1 MRGPVAAA
9 FAVLAAALV
18 AAWLGSP
25 PLERAIRDRIRR
37 EAARQGLVSEIEA
50 VHVGLWPPLA
60 LKGLHLDKP
69 GSWSL
74 AVDTVE
80 VTLRPGGQGL
90 LGRTRLVMGHLR
102 LIAPGGLALEAMP
115 TRWDVKAA
123 SPGGYRAELRE
134 PVPGLSVTWL
144 PAAGAGSRAEVQ
156 ATDLPASRL
165 LTFEHARVPCLDA
178 GTLDGTLA
186 LGLAPGSSTF
196 EMDVRGRGVRVAT
209 LANGDTGGASEAPA
223 FGLPTDVTLR
233 LGGRW
238 RRVEGVLELP
248 HWRVT
253 AAGAV
258 LSGSLSLADVPR
270 DPRVELALEVE
281 RVNLA
286 RLLGSAGVDQP
297 GALTV
302 PLGSDGHPAD
312 LGSASLSARMS
323 GRLQDPTSFVVSQRL
338 DFTPPAR
345 PLPALE
351 RLRGDFV
358 HEVEGPDGLRR
369 AIAVSPASP
378 DFLALRDVPPLFVKT
393 LLLGEDATFF
403 DHRGIDLSEL
413 PSAVIAN
420 WTRGEPA
427 RGASTITQQ
436 LAKNL
441 FLSRERRLGRK
452 LQELSLALLLE
463 ATLGKERILEIYL
476 NIIEWG
482 PDLYGLRP
490 ASRRYFSKDPRD
502 LTPKQM
508 ALLVALV
515 PGPVK
520 YQRSLAGGTPSPG
533 FLPMVDN
540 LLAKLRAVDALS
552 EQQYEAAL
560 AEQLFVNVG
569 GAEGPEA
576 SGSPASLA
584 GPPRAE

>member
-9 FAVLAAALV
+9 FAVVAATLL

-25 PLERAIRDRIRR
+25 PLERAIRDRIQR
-37 EAARQGLVSEIEA
+37 EAARLGLVSEIEA
-50 VHVGLWPPLA
+50 TRLGLWPPLA
-60 LKGLHLDKP
+60 LKGLRLSKP
-69 GSWSL
+69 GSWAL

-80 VTLRPGGQGL
+80 VTLRFGGRGL
-90 LGRTRLVMGHLR
+90 LGRTRLV
-102 LIAPGGLALEAMP
+102 
-115 TRWDVKAA
+115 
-123 SPGGYRAELRE
+123 LRE
-134 PVPGLSVTWL
+134 PAPGLAVTWL
-144 PAAGAGSRAEVQ
+144 PAEGGSRAEVQ
-156 ATDLPASRL
+156 ATNLAASRL
-165 LTFEHARVPCLDA
+165 LTFEHAGVPWLDP
-178 GTLDGTLA
+178 GTVDGTLT
-186 LGLAPGSSTF
+186 LGLAPESATF
-196 EMDVRGRGVRVAT
+196 DVDVRGRGVRAAT
-209 LANGDTGGASEAPA
+209 LANGDSGSGNEAA
-223 FGLPTDVTLR
+223 FGLPTDATLR
-233 LGGRW
+233 LGGVW
-238 RRVEGVLELP
+238 RRAEGVLELP
-248 HWRVT
+248 RWEVT

-258 LSGSLSLADVPR
+258 LSGSLALTDVPR
-270 DPRVELALEVE
+270 DPRVELSLEVE
-281 RVNLA
+281 RVDLA
-286 RLLGSAGVDQP
+286 RLLGSAGLDQP
-297 GALTV
+297 A
-302 PLGSDGHPAD
+302 AD

-323 GRLQDPTSFVVSQRL
+323 GRLQDPASFVVTQRL
-338 DFTPPAR
+338 DFTPPGR

-351 RLRGDFV
+351 RLRDDFV
-358 HEVEGPDGLRR
+358 HEAFGSDGGRR

-378 DFLALRDVPPLFVKT
+378 DFVALRDVPPLFVRT

-420 WTRGEPA
+420 WTRGGPA

-463 ATLGKERILEIYL
+463 STLGKERILEIYL

-508 ALLVALV
+508 AFLVALV

-533 FLPMVDN
+533 FLPLVDN

-552 EQQYEAAL
+552 EQQYEAGL
-560 AEQLFVNVG
+560 AEELFVNVG
-569 GAEGPEA
+569 RAEDREA
-576 SGSPASLA
+576 RGSPASLA
-584 GPPRAE
+584 GRPRAE

>member
-1 MRGPVAAA
+1 MRGAVAAG
-9 FAVLAAALV
+9 FAALLAALV
-18 AAWLGSP
+18 AARLGAP
-25 PLERAIRDRIRR
+25 PLERAIGDRIQR
-37 EAARQGLVSEIEA
+37 EAARRGFVSEIEA
-50 VHVGLWPPLA
+50 VHLGVWPPLA
-60 LKGLHLDKP
+60 LKGLRLSKP
-69 GSWSL
+69 GWWSL
-74 AVDTVE
+74 ALDTIE

-90 LGRTRLVMGHLR
+90 LARTRLALGHLR
-102 LIAPGGLALEAMP
+102 LIAPGGLALEATP
-115 TRWDVKAA
+115 TRWEVGAVP
-123 SPGGYRAELRE
+123 PGGYRAELGE
-134 PVPGLSVTWL
+134 PLPGLSITWL
-144 PAAGAGSRAEVQ
+144 PAGEGGRAEVH
-156 ATDLPASRL
+156 ATNLPASRL
-165 LTFEHARVPCLDA
+165 LSFEHAGVPCLDA
-178 GTLDGTLA
+178 GTVDGTLT
-186 LGLAPGSSTF
+186 LGLAPGSWTF
-196 EMDVRGRGVRVAT
+196 EMDVQGRGVRVAT
-209 LANGDTGGASEAPA
+209 LANGDSESASEAPA
-223 FGLPTDVTLR
+223 LGPPTDGTLR

-238 RRVEGVLELP
+238 RRAEGVLELP

-258 LSGSLSLADVPR
+258 LSGSLALADVPR
-270 DPRVELALEVE
+270 DPRVELSLEVE
-281 RVNLA
+281 RVDLA

-302 PLGSDGHPAD
+302 PLGSDGHAAD

-323 GRLQDPTSFVVSQRL
+323 GRLQDPTSFVVAQRL
-338 DFTPPAR
+338 DFTPPDR
-345 PLPALE
+345 PIPALE
-351 RLRGDFV
+351 RLRDDFV
-358 HEVEGPDGLRR
+358 HELFGPDGGRR
-369 AIAVSPASP
+369 AIAVSPSSP
-378 DFLALRDVPPLFVKT
+378 DFVALRDVPPLFVRT

-413 PSAVIAN
+413 ASAVIAN
-420 WTRGEPA
+420 WTRGGPA

-508 ALLVALV
+508 AFLVALI
-515 PGPVK
+515 PGPLK

-533 FLPMVDN
+533 FLPLVDN
-540 LLAKLRAVDALS
+540 LLAKLRAVDGLS

-560 AEQLFVNVG
+560 AEPLFVNVG
-569 GAEGPEA
+569 RAEDQEA

-584 GPPRAE
+584 GRPRAQ